1 MFTPNYQL
9 DIIDSNIASLTF
21 NTFRDQSISL
31 FRMSEFYE
39 SPYDQI
45 RNQQFSIED
54 FLYTYM
60 SEKGKINYFS
70 YWDAYNIPGETV
82 DSFIK
87 TFEFQLTIAEKE
99 LLKIIFSYI
108 NSNEPYYLI
117 SALNGKKSDF
127 EHELCHAKYKLDPVY
142 KKKVRSIVEKI
153 PKRLFK
159 QFKNNLIEFGYAN
172 DDEIIVDEINAYLS
186 TSSKKYIKNNFVFDD
201 KILKYREM
209 LSKEFKKIKKSINI
223 NTIF

>member
-1 MFTPNYQL
+1 
-9 DIIDSNIASLTF
+9 
-21 NTFRDQSISL
+21 
-31 FRMSEFYE
+31 MSEFYE

>member
-1 MFTPNYQL
+1 
-9 DIIDSNIASLTF
+9 
-21 NTFRDQSISL
+21 
-31 FRMSEFYE
+31 MSEFYE

-87 TFEFQLTIAEKE
+87 TFEFQLTRAEKE